1 MKDLRK
7 ILSLFFL
14 LTCTIA
20 CEDIDCS
27 LNNTVKLT
35 TGFYAN
41 GKQVA
46 INDTLT
52 VTTTGSDSILLNHYY
67 NVSKMELPMSFW
79 NTTDTLILMVKGMDY
94 TTQDSVWISKTNTPH
109 FESPDCPSHM
119 FHNITGVSCTHNF
132 IDSITIIHPNVNY
145 AEIENLQIH
154 LFADN

>member
-1 MKDLRK
+1 MKDLQK
-7 ILSLFFL
+7 ILSLCL
-14 LTCTIA
+14 MLSAVVA

-41 GKQVA
+41 GKNVA
-46 INDTLT
+46 ITDSLT
-52 VTTTGSDSILLNHYY
+52 VTTVGSDSVLLNSYY

-79 NTTDTLILMVKGMDY
+79 NATDTLIFTVKGKDFA
-94 TTQDSVWISKTNTPH
+94 TQDSVWISKTNTPH

-119 FHNITGVSCTHNF
+119 FHRITEVRSTHTF
-132 IDSITIIHPNVNY
+132 IDSITITYPDVNY

-154 LFADN
+154 LFTGN